1 MTVGPVTNKTKFKF
15 LRNERK
21 IMMMTDIAT
30 AFPAIEILRDEP
42 LAHYTHTK
50 TGGPADYLA
59 FPTNIQE
66 TKSLLA
72 YANEEKLPVTV
83 VGNASNLIVRDGG
96 IRGLVMILTK
106 MNQIT
111 TSGNTV
117 TAEAGA
123 ALIKTTQ
130 VAQSQALTGFEFAAG
145 IPGSVGGAVFMNAG
159 AYGGEISEVAL
170 SAEVLTPTGEIRT
183 LTKDEFDF
191 GYRHSSIQ
199 DYKDIVLTATF
210 ALTPGDGQAIQATMD
225 DLNARRAAKQPLELP
240 SCGSVFK
247 RPTGHYT
254 GQLIQEAGLQGLKW
268 GGAQVSTKH
277 AGFIVNIDHA
287 TATDYLELIHHI
299 QDVIWEK
306 DQVHLETEVRII
318 GEEPTTTA

>member
-1 MTVGPVTNKTKFKF
+1 MEDITTV
-15 LRNERK
+15 
-21 IMMMTDIAT
+21 
-30 AFPAIEILRDEP
+30 FPNIKILRHEP
-42 LAHYTHTK
+42 LAHFTYTK

-72 YANEEKLPVTV
+72 YANQEQLPITV

-96 IRGLVMILTK
+96 IRGLVMILTE

-111 TSGNTV
+111 ADETAHTV
-117 TAEAGA
+117 TAESGA
-123 ALIKTTQ
+123 ALITATQ
-130 VAQSQALTGFEFAAG
+130 VAQSHGLSGLEFAAG
-145 IPGSVGGAVFMNAG
+145 IPGSVGGAIFMNAG
-159 AYGGEISEVAL
+159 AYGGEISETAIT
-170 SAEVLTPTGEIRT
+170 AEVLTPQGEIKTLDRT
-183 LTKDEFDF
+183 ALDF
-191 GYRHSSIQ
+191 GYRHSSVQ
-199 DYKDIVLTATF
+199 DYHDIVLTATF
-210 ALTPGDGQAIQATMD
+210 ALTPGDKPAIQAVMD

-247 RPTGHYT
+247 RPAGHYT

-287 TATDYLELIHHI
+287 TATDYLELIEHI
-299 QDVIWEK
+299 QAVIWREDAVK
-306 DQVHLETEVRII
+306 LETEVRII
-318 GEEPTTTA
+318 GEEPR

>member
-1 MTVGPVTNKTKFKF
+1 
-15 LRNERK
+15 
-21 IMMMTDIAT
+21 MMTDITT

-50 TGGPADYLA
+50 TGGPADFLA

-72 YANEEKLPVTV
+72 YANEEQVPVTV
-83 VGNASNLIVRDGG
+83 IGNASNLIVRDGG

-106 MNQIT
+106 MNHIT
-111 TSGNTV
+111 MTGNTV

-130 VAQSQALTGFEFAAG
+130 VAQAHALTGFEFAAG
-145 IPGSVGGAVFMNAG
+145 IPGSVGGAIFMNAG
-159 AYGGEISEVAL
+159 AYGGAISDIAL
-170 SAEVLTPTGEIRT
+170 SAEVLTPAGEVRT
-183 LTKDEFDF
+183 LTQDEFDF

-199 DYKDIVLTATF
+199 DYHDIVLTATF
-210 ALTPGDGQAIQATMD
+210 ALKPGDGTAIQAKMD
-225 DLNARRAAKQPLELP
+225 DLNAQRAAKQPLDLP

-247 RPTGHYT
+247 RPEGHYT
-254 GQLIQEAGLQGLKW
+254 GRLIQAAGLQGLKW

-299 QDVIWEK
+299 QDVIWQT
-306 DQVHLETEVRII
+306 DQVKLETEVQII
-318 GEEPTTTA
+318 GEEPAATK